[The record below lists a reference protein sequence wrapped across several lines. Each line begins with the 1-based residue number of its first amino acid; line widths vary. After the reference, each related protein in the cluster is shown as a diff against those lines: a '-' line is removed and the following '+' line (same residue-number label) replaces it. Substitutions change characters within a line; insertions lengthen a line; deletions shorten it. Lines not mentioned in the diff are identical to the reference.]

1 MTSRGGGRT
10 PSGGGAESRPRRSPR
25 LTPTATAQPRINV
38 QQLRKQKKAA
48 AAAAAAAASA
58 GASPKAAVFD
68 PLAPCDAAAEVRRGA
83 TGLVYDERM
92 LEHRCLWDDDF
103 PEGPDRLQVIFD
115 KCSQLGLVDR
125 CQRVPARHA
134 TEEEL
139 QLCHSPE
146 HIQRLRQLCERGEPE
161 QLRQEADKHDSVYL
175 HPATFQC
182 ASLAAGSA
190 LELTDQV
197 LDGKLQNGFAIVRP
211 PGHHAEPDEFSGY
224 CFFNN
229 VALAARHAANRGKR
243 VLIVDW
249 DVHHGQGTQEMFYF
263 DQSVL
268 YFSVHRYDG
277 GAYWPGGFTGHWE
290 RSGAGAGAGLNW
302 NVPLDGSAT
311 DSDLLA
317 VWHRLLLPAAYQ
329 FAPDLV
335 IVSAGFDMALGDPKG
350 CMAVTPACFAHLT
363 HALLALSS
371 GRLVAVLEG
380 GYCRPALA
388 AAAAH
393 TLAALLGEPPPP
405 LPASLPPPSESV
417 STAIRHVMCAHR
429 ATSPF
434 LGRHGTFSASADEW
448 AVSAPDCHW
457 PPPAR
462 PPRQVGPNPAPPP
475 DALERLN
482 RLLLVSRPLAPA
494 HRVCLATN
502 EDMMRHR
509 NVDDPD
515 HPERP
520 ERLQSILTRLSAW
533 GLSDR
538 CLRTPGQ
545 LRVSPEQLVPPH
557 EPAHVAALSDTEQ
570 LSQSELDRLA
580 DRFNSVFLCPESYDC
595 ALLAAGCVVEAVD
608 SVLSGESGSGLC
620 VVRPPGHHAEP
631 DTPHGFCLFN
641 NVAVAARH
649 AVSAHGLRRVMILDW
664 DVHHGNGI
672 QHMFYEDSD
681 VLYMSLHRHDFGFF
695 FPMSDDGD
703 HDRVGSGPGAGF
715 NVNVPWNR
723 ARMGAAEYLAALLA
737 VVLPVGYQFS
747 PELVLVSAGFDA
759 ARGDPLGGY
768 LVPPEVY
775 GHLTHHLTAL
785 AGGRVVVALE
795 GGYNLTSI
803 SYSMAMCARALLG
816 DPAVQLPPMPAVN
829 DSAARTLCSVAHS
842 QRPFWPAVAEPHRL
856 AKEPLD
862 VVRRVMEQR
871 GDAAVTA
878 ESTTAAP
885 EEVEKEGPPV
895 LPRTAWQPEPET
907 KPHPEP
913 EPKMEPEPE
922 LQPEPQPEAEPLE
935 RLVDRLTLAEDQGTG
950 AAAAGD
956 LVVEGSPERDAK
968 PVTAPAGEGEK
979 ATPPEKGQPGKD
991 ATPAEGQTE
1000 KAAAPPA
1007 TVKSAWAER
1016 AAEASGL
1023 SEQGAVAAA
1032 LAAGDAAL
1040 QQFLVLEEISNQNM
1054 YAVVPLL
1061 DCPHLCTVADLPV
1074 GGINAS
1080 ALCADCGD
1088 SQENWVCL
1096 TCYQVCCGR
1105 YRSCHM
1111 LDHGAVTGHCM
1122 VLSLADLTVWCYV
1135 CENYIHH
1142 ERLTAAKRS
1151 AHHSKFGVDMPGGD
1165 AGHA

>member
-1 MTSRGGGRT
+1 MIDVN
-10 PSGGGAESRPRRSPR
+10 
-25 LTPTATAQPRINV
+25 TAP
-38 QQLRKQKKAA
+38 
-48 AAAAAAAASA
+48 
-58 GASPKAAVFD
+58 
-68 PLAPCDAAAEVRRGA
+68 
-83 TGLVYDERM
+83 
-92 LEHRCLWDDDF
+92 
-103 PEGPDRLQVIFD
+103 
-115 KCSQLGLVDR
+115 
-125 CQRVPARHA
+125 
-134 TEEEL
+134 
-139 QLCHSPE
+139 
-146 HIQRLRQLCERGEPE
+146 
-161 QLRQEADKHDSVYL
+161 
-175 HPATFQC
+175 
-182 ASLAAGSA
+182 
-190 LELTDQV
+190 
-197 LDGKLQNGFAIVRP
+197 
-211 PGHHAEPDEFSGY
+211 
-224 CFFNN
+224 
-229 VALAARHAANRGKR
+229 
-243 VLIVDW
+243 
-249 DVHHGQGTQEMFYF
+249 
-263 DQSVL
+263 
-268 YFSVHRYDG
+268 
-277 GAYWPGGFTGHWE
+277 
-290 RSGAGAGAGLNW
+290 
-302 NVPLDGSAT
+302 
-311 DSDLLA
+311 
-317 VWHRLLLPAAYQ
+317 
-329 FAPDLV
+329 
-335 IVSAGFDMALGDPKG
+335 
-350 CMAVTPACFAHLT
+350 
-363 HALLALSS
+363 
-371 GRLVAVLEG
+371 
-380 GYCRPALA
+380 
-388 AAAAH
+388 
-393 TLAALLGEPPPP
+393 
-405 LPASLPPPSESV
+405 
-417 STAIRHVMCAHR
+417 
-429 ATSPF
+429 
-434 LGRHGTFSASADEW
+434 
-448 AVSAPDCHW
+448 
-457 PPPAR
+457 
-462 PPRQVGPNPAPPP
+462 
-475 DALERLN
+475 
-482 RLLLVSRPLAPA
+482 VSRPLPPA

-520 ERLQSILTRLSAW
+520 ARLQSILTRLSAW

-545 LRVSPEQLVPPH
+545 LRAAPEQLVPPH

-816 DPAVQLPPMPAVN
+816 DPAVQLPPLPAVN

-842 QRPFWPAVAEPHRL
+842 QRPFWPAVAEPYRL

-862 VVRRVMEQR
+862 VP
-871 GDAAVTA
+871 
-878 ESTTAAP
+878 ES
-885 EEVEKEGPPV
+885 
-895 LPRTAWQPEPET
+895 EPET
-907 KPHPEP
+907 KPQPEP
-913 EPKMEPEPE
+913 QTEPERETKP
-922 LQPEPQPEAEPLE
+922 QPEPQPEPEPLE
-935 RLVDRLTLAEDQGTG
+935 SLVGRLTLAEDQGTG
-950 AAAAGD
+950 AAAAVPETAAAAGD
-956 LVVEGSPERDAK
+956 LAVEGSPERDAK
-968 PVTAPAGEGEK
+968 PVTGP
-979 ATPPEKGQPGKD
+979 
-991 ATPAEGQTE
+991 
-1000 KAAAPPA
+1000 
-1007 TVKSAWAER
+1007 AER

-1040 QQFLVLEEISNQNM
+1040 QQFLVLEEISNQTAARRWKEPVRRVIPPALTLTPTPTCDSVCIDSSVSLDSSPTSDSAPEDWESESESAGVGLAGGDGSESPACPEVV
-1054 YAVVPLL
+1054 AVAAVGSVLTFIRVARKMRLSLLSSFRTCFRWRWVRRSVAARQRPQGPAPPLTSSTTSGLAAPPSRAPTGRRRSQQTLSRAAVTPPSRAVSENGSGGRRCETNVTCWRGRTGPENTTRPAWVTSSGCGRRGPLSGRNATVTVQDVSGPPPPPDDEHEPDRRGRLPLL
-1061 DCPHLCTVADLPV
+1061 DDRRLSGIPGPAHGAQRPAGRMGDGWADLPV

-1080 ALCADCGD
+1080 APCADCGD

-1122 VLSLADLTVWCYV
+1122 VLSLADLSVWCYV